1 MEIGCLLTLLVMF
14 VVALV
19 VVQQVVL
26 AVLQVI
32 VVLYSYSNRQACCEA
47 TEVVREKETVVN
59 GFSQTD

>member
-32 VVLYSYSNRQACCEA
+32 VALYSYSNKQACCEA
-47 TEVVREKETVVN
+47 TEAVRENETVVN

>member
-19 VVQQVVL
+19 VVQQVML

-32 VVLYSYSNRQACCEA
+32 VALYSYPNKQACCEA
-47 TEVVREKETVVN
+47 TEVVRENETVVS
-59 GFSQTD
+59 GFSQAD

>member
-1 MEIGCLLTLLVMF
+1 MEIGYLLTLLVMF

-32 VVLYSYSNRQACCEA
+32 VALYSYSNKQACCEA
-47 TEVVREKETVVN
+47 AGVARENETVVN